1 MEAHSRVE
9 SSKLS
14 SVYLRRMAQARISV
28 NDTQDRIL
36 RGHPWIFANQIV
48 KEEGSYEPGDV
59 VQVYDAR
66 RRPLGQGYINP
77 ASLIRVRMLTEH
89 VEERVNKEFMAARIE
104 RAWKYRQ
111 RMGYTGS
118 CRVVFGDADFLPG
131 LVVDKFNDVLSVQF
145 LTLGMERWK
154 DVVLGALQEVIKP
167 EGIYLRNDVPIREK
181 EGLGL
186 DKGFH
191 GKPFKTDLLIDENG
205 LKLHVD
211 VAHGQKTGHFLDQ
224 VQNHAEMAR
233 ISKGRRVLDCFT
245 HTGGFGL
252 HAAHYGAK
260 EVLGLD
266 ISEEAVTQATR
277 NTATNQLKDCRFKVA
292 NVFDHLTELSRTGEQ
307 WDVIVLDPPAFAKN
321 RGAIDNAYRGYKE
334 INLRALKCIPSG
346 GFLVTCSCSQHM
358 TPDLFRKMV
367 AEAAR
372 DAGRRVRE
380 VYYGTQP
387 PDHPILWGVPESHY
401 LKCLMLE
408 VI

>member
-1 MEAHSRVE
+1 
-9 SSKLS
+9 
-14 SVYLRRMAQARISV
+14 MAQARISV

-66 RRPLGQGYINP
+66 RRALGQGYINP

-89 VEERVNKEFMAARIE
+89 VEERVNKEFIAGRIE

-118 CRVVFGDADFLPG
+118 CRVVFGDADLLPG
-131 LVVDKFNDVLSVQF
+131 LVVDKFNDILSVQF

-167 EGIYLRNDVPIREK
+167 EGIYLRNDVLIREK
-181 EGLGL
+181 EGLAL

-211 VAHGQKTGHFLDQ
+211 VAQGQKTGHFLDQ

-266 ISEEAVTQATR
+266 ISDEAVSQATR
-277 NTATNQLKDCRFKVA
+277 NAAANALKDCRFKVA
-292 NVFDHLTELSRTGEQ
+292 NVFDHLTEMSRTGEQ

-321 RGAIDNAYRGYKE
+321 RGAMDNAYRGYKE
-334 INLRALKCIPSG
+334 INLRALKCIPNG

-380 VYYGTQP
+380 VYYGAQP
-387 PDHPILWGVPESHY
+387 PDHPILWGVPETHY

-408 VI
+408 VL